1 MKKLLLTAAALL
13 AALDIYAQGS
23 GSLTFTTVGVPNNKR
38 VWVNNTGVV
47 GEGTLAAGT
56 AYATALYWGPA
67 GTTDDR
73 NLVQIG
79 GSTTF
84 LPAGASAGTYSGGGR
99 TINYSHSP
107 INGEVLSFQV
117 RAWSTADGSSYEQVL
132 ASGSGSVGKGA
143 IFQLKTKDE
152 GNSLET
158 KPNIADA
165 VRSPG
170 YTGFA
175 ITPVPEPSTIA
186 LGLLGVGTLLMLRR
200 RK

>member
-1 MKKLLLTAAALL
+1 MKKLLFAAAALL

-23 GSLTFTTVGVPNNKR
+23 GSVTFTTVGVPNNKR
-38 VWVNNTGVV
+38 VWVNDTGVP
-47 GEGTLAAGT
+47 GEGTLAAGS
-56 AYATALYWGPA
+56 AYSVALYWGPA
-67 GTTDDR
+67 GVTDDR
-73 NLVQIG
+73 NLIQIG

-84 LPAGASAGTYSGGGR
+84 LPAGPSAGTYSGGGR

-117 RAWSTADGSSYEQVL
+117 RAWTTADGSSYEAVL
-132 ASGSGSVGKGA
+132 ASGRGKFGKNA

-152 GNSLET
+152 SNSLET

-170 YTGFA
+170 YTGFSLG
-175 ITPVPEPSTIA
+175 IPEPSVIS
-186 LGLLGVGTLLMLRR
+186 LGLLGVGALLMLRR